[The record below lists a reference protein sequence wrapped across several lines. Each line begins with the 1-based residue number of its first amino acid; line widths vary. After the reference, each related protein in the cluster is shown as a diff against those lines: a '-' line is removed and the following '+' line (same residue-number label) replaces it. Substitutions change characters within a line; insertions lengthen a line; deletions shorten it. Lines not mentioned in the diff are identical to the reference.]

1 MCGKLEGIEFLRSMF
16 IVGQIVGSKSSRGIL
31 NNNPAILFNDPSS
44 ARVRDNDGERRERK
58 RNRFYGDRNYA
69 PGWNLVRWNAKRLL
83 QLLSHLSLY
92 LPPLSIFVHS
102 VYIGANFSTKDEGG
116 AIFTFPPGS

>member
-1 MCGKLEGIEFLRSMF
+1 MCGKLEGIEFLRSMNMMF

-83 QLLSHLSLY
+83 QLLS
-92 LPPLSIFVHS
+92 PPS
-102 VYIGANFSTKDEGG
+102 VYFRAFCLHWRKFFDEGG